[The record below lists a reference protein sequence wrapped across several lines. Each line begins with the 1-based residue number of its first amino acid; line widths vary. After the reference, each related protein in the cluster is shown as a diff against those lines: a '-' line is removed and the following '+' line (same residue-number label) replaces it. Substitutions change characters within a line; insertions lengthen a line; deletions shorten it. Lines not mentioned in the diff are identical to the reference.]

1 MERGVE
7 KHGSMACRKNE
18 AVAIGPRWI
27 GGIVAQVP
35 LPQLIRYGRQTHGRA
50 RMAGICLLHGVNRQC
65 AYGIDAQQVEIR
77 LTHFG
82 SYGGEGRLPR
92 TTR

>member
-1 MERGVE
+1 MARG
-7 KHGSMACRKNE
+7 KNE
-18 AVAIGPRWI
+18 AVAIWPCGI
-27 GGIVAQVP
+27 GGVIPQVP
-35 LPQLIRYGRQTHGRA
+35 LPQFIRHGRQTHRRA
-50 RMAGICLLHGVNRQC
+50 RVAGICLLHGVNRQR